1 MWLYFKIQYKLKE
14 EKKKRAYV
22 EYANGERK
30 ICRIELRMSIGNK
43 YIVTFP

>member
-14 EKKKRAYV
+14 EKKKQAYV

-30 ICRIELRMSIGNK
+30 YVE
-43 YIVTFP
+43 